1 MPQNHRLQFSVEE
14 SICFQKGQEVSELL
28 SISLDPDIRVQEVN
42 DYVSIRGS
50 LELTGEYNIDQSK
63 NTEEFYT
70 DKRFVEE
77 VRTREDG
84 TAELTHCFPV
94 DITIPKNKV
103 SHLHEVFVFIDA
115 FDYQLTDSRILTIQA
130 DLAIEGLLDDT
141 ADREQEIPLYEA
153 PDEGFSEPP
162 ELFALEAE
170 DSEEDAPAEPPE
182 LLVSEAGLREEQEN
196 EEEEAERSEPLT
208 LKSEESSGIKAEE
221 ASVEP
226 PELVVSEARLR
237 EEQADEEEEAERSE
251 PLALKAGDSEDIKAE
266 EAPAEP
272 PELVVSEAR
281 LREEQENEE
290 EEAERSEPLALKAEE
305 SGGIKAEEAPA
316 ESPELVVSEARLREE
331 QAYEEEEAERSEPLA
346 LKAKDSEDIKAEEA
360 PAEPPELVISEAGLR
375 EEQENEKKEAER
387 SEPLVLK
394 AEESGGIKAEEAPT
408 EPSELV
414 SEARLRE
421 EQENEKKE
429 AERSEP
435 LALKAEEAPA
445 EPPELVV
452 SEARLREEQAN
463 EEKETVRSESA
474 ALEPED
480 SKDINAKEAKPPEL
494 ILSEARLREE
504 AETIEADSPK
514 AIEIREKAEA
524 EEEQAE
530 LSEPLVSA
538 AEISPAVEAELQHE
552 AERGEEKTE
561 KPDSPILEHALR
573 QESQKTESE
582 LSDHIEPAP
591 RQDAEQLEEVQETI
605 REDVVSLEGSREQEE
620 APAAL
625 LKEEAAAPTLH
636 FNQKI
641 SAEGESQ
648 EEELTPAY
656 RTFLPE
662 QDSEEH
668 SFYSAP
674 KLLEEEE
681 QKKESFEIEVR
692 KTPTPEEPEE
702 EASFHSYQL
711 PDTSEPERKETDA
724 IAGAVPA
731 AQTKG
736 TEAKENHNSLY
747 LTKLFTR
754 EEDEFSRMK
763 ICIVQQEDT
772 IERLC
777 ERYDITSQQLIRMN
791 SLALDDELKAGQI
804 LYIPQYNSSHA

>member
-141 ADREQEIPLYEA
+141 ADREQDIPLYEA

-170 DSEEDAPAEPPE
+170 DSVEEAPAEPPE
-182 LLVSEAGLREEQEN
+182 LVVSETRLREEQEN
-196 EEEEAERSEPLT
+196 EEEEAERSEPLA
-208 LKSEESSGIKAEE
+208 LKSEDSEDIKAEE
-221 ASVEP
+221 APAEP
-226 PELVVSEARLR
+226 PELVVSETRLR
-237 EEQADEEEEAERSE
+237 EEQENEEEEAERSE
-251 PLALKAGDSEDIKAE
+251 PLALKSEDSEDIKAE

-290 EEAERSEPLALKAEE
+290 EETERSEPLDLKAEE
-305 SGGIKAEEAPA
+305 SGGIKAEEA
-316 ESPELVVSEARLREE
+316 SV
-331 QAYEEEEAERSEPLA
+331 
-346 LKAKDSEDIKAEEA
+346 
-360 PAEPPELVISEAGLR
+360 EPPG
-375 EEQENEKKEAER
+375 
-387 SEPLVLK
+387 
-394 AEESGGIKAEEAPT
+394 
-408 EPSELV
+408 
-414 SEARLRE
+414 
-421 EQENEKKE
+421 
-429 AERSEP
+429 
-435 LALKAEEAPA
+435 
-445 EPPELVV
+445 LVV

-474 ALEPED
+474 ALEPEG

-494 ILSEARLREE
+494 ILSETRLREE

-514 AIEIREKAEA
+514 AASGIEIREKTET

-530 LSEPLVSA
+530 LSEPRVSA
-538 AEISPAVEAELQHE
+538 AKISPAVE

-561 KPDSPILEHALR
+561 NPDSPILEHALR

-591 RQDAEQLEEVQETI
+591 RQDAEQPEEVQETI
-605 REDVVSLEGSREQEE
+605 CEDVVSLEGSREQEE

-625 LKEEAAAPTLH
+625 LKEESAVPTLH

-641 SAEGESQ
+641 SAEEESQ

-692 KTPTPEEPEE
+692 KTPSPEEPEE

-724 IAGAVPA
+724 VAGAVPA

-736 TEAKENHNSLY
+736 TETKENHNSLY